1 MSLYEIW
8 SLVFSFINI
17 LLFFYI
23 SYSFQ
28 KNFSNENKIKEILNS
43 KLNNLIKLIEIL
55 DYSEEKRNE
64 YLVNKRK
71 ISNILYNISRKKI
84 YKYISETNI
93 KDLKSNFDSLTFS
106 LESDDKM
113 YIGYKEKIYSKI
125 DEIQYLLYNLK

>member
-84 YKYISETNI
+84 Y
-93 KDLKSNFDSLTFS
+93 
-106 LESDDKM
+106 
-113 YIGYKEKIYSKI
+113 SKI

>member
-43 KLNNLIKLIEIL
+43 KLNDLIKLIEIL

-106 LESDDKM
+106 LESNDKM
-113 YIGYKEKIYSKI
+113 NIGYKEKIYSKI

>member
-113 YIGYKEKIYSKI
+113 HIGYKEKIYSKI